1 MKQVRQ
7 LVVRHRAL
15 DPTAWTALHALAQGP
30 SAASA
35 LARADLWEFE
45 WPGDAQLAERLAAW
59 ARTANWF
66 ANPNRDRATWR
77 SGAADAT
84 DLENGAARASGESGA
99 SGRGAYLVT
108 TWRGAVRSREHE
120 AAAARALGVAVR
132 VRRGQ
137 VWWLAAE
144 SGDAA
149 RALAEAGGT
158 ERGGLLANPH
168 SQEAFVFGG
177 TLPVPALAVPGEEE
191 P

>member
-1 MKQVRQ
+1 MTHVRQ

-15 DPTAWTALHALAQGP
+15 DPTAWTALHALAQGQ
-30 SAASA
+30 SDASA

-45 WPGDAQLAERLAAW
+45 WEGDSAVAERLVAW

-77 SGAADAT
+77 RSDADAT
-84 DLENGAARASGESGA
+84 DLESGAARVSGESGA

-108 TWRGAVRSREHE
+108 TWRGAVRSQEHE
-120 AAAARALGVAVR
+120 AAATRALGVAVR
-132 VRRGQ
+132 VRHGQ

-144 SGDAA
+144 GADAEH
-149 RALAEAGGT
+149 ALHDAGGA

-168 SQEAFVFGG
+168 SQEARVFGAS
-177 TLPVPALAVPGEEE
+177 LPVPAMAVHGEEE

>member
-15 DPTAWTALHALAQGP
+15 DPTAWTALHALAEGR
-30 SAASA
+30 STATA

-45 WPGDAQLAERLAAW
+45 WEGDAGVAERLQAW

-77 SGAADAT
+77 RGEADAT
-84 DLENGAARASGESGA
+84 DLESAAARVSGESGA

-108 TWRGAVRSREHE
+108 TWRGARYSDDHE
-120 AAAARALGVAVR
+120 AAATRALGVPVR
-132 VRRGQ
+132 VRHGQ

-144 SGDAA
+144 GADAE
-149 RALAEAGGT
+149 RVLHDAGGA
-158 ERGGLLANPH
+158 EGGGLLANPH
-168 SQEAFVFGG
+168 SQEARVFGPA
-177 TLPVPALAVPGEEE
+177 LPVPAMAVQGEEE